1 MNAKQLLSEYTD
13 ACELIKETEQDIRR
27 LETEKSTVVCDKV
40 KGSMREFPYTE
51 RNFAVSGISDRTAI
65 EKKIDSEYA
74 VLEERKRK
82 AEEIKQQV
90 QAIINR
96 ATPRMQRIIRYKYLE
111 GLTWRQISLK
121 LHNATEEG
129 VRKEFERFLKK
140 I

>member
-1 MNAKQLLSEYTD
+1 MNAKQLLSEYAD
-13 ACELIKETEQDIRR
+13 ACELIKETEKDIKK
-27 LETEKSTVVCDKV
+27 LESEKRIVVYDKV

-51 RNFAVSGISDRTAI
+51 QNFSISGRLDKTVI
-65 EKKIDSEYA
+65 EKKIDSEYV

-90 QAIINR
+90 QVIINR

-111 GLTWRQISLK
+111 GLTWRQISSK
-121 LHNATEEG
+121 LHNTTEES

>member
-82 AEEIKQQV
+82 ARVLGE
-90 QAIINR
+90 AA
-96 ATPRMQRIIRYKYLE
+96 AT
-111 GLTWRQISLK
+111 K
-121 LHNATEEG
+121 LLLPMVLMLLVVMAVIMLPACLSFYG
-129 VRKEFERFLKK
+129 G
-140 I
+140 

>member
-1 MNAKQLLSEYTD
+1 MNAKQLLSEYAD
-13 ACELIKETEQDIRR
+13 ACELIKETEKDIKK
-27 LETEKSTVVCDKV
+27 LESEKRIVVYDKV

-51 RNFAVSGISDRTAI
+51 QNFSISGRTDKTVI
-65 EKKIDSEYA
+65 EKKIDSEYI

-90 QAIINR
+90 QVIINR

-111 GLTWRQISLK
+111 GLTWRQISSK
-121 LHNATEEG
+121 LHNTTEES

>member
-27 LETEKSTVVCDKV
+27 LEIEKSTVVCDKV

-51 RNFAVSGISDRTAI
+51 QSFAITGVQDETAI
-65 EKKIDSEYA
+65 EKKINSEYA

-90 QAIINR
+90 QVIINR

-121 LHNATEEG
+121 LHNTTEEG

>member
-1 MNAKQLLSEYTD
+1 MNAKQLLSEYAD
-13 ACELIKETEQDIRR
+13 ACELIKETEKDIKK
-27 LETEKSTVVCDKV
+27 LESEKRIVVYDKV

-51 RNFAVSGISDRTAI
+51 QNFSISGRPDETVI
-65 EKKIDSEYA
+65 EKKIDSEYI

-82 AEEIKQQV
+82 AKEIKQQV
-90 QAIINR
+90 QVIINR

-111 GLTWRQISLK
+111 GLTWRQISSK
-121 LHNATEEG
+121 LHNTTEES